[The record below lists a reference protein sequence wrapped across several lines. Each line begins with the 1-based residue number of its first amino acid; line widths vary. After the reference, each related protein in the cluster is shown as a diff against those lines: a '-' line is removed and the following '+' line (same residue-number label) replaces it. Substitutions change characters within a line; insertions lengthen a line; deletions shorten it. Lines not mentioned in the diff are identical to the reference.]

1 MLQSRIHEEFLAFP
15 LNAKNLEL
23 NIGPYLSRLRFLRVG
38 DRGDHNVYSEDNNH
52 DETYDL

>member
-15 LNAKNLEL
+15 LNATNLEL